1 MSTLSAM
8 YVWSV
13 VSAGMSKLSV
23 TSAISLVSAVS
34 VIYLLSADKK
44 SELSALK

>member
-1 MSTLSAM
+1 M

-34 VIYLLSADKK
+34 VIYLLSADKM
-44 SELSALK
+44 SEMSALK